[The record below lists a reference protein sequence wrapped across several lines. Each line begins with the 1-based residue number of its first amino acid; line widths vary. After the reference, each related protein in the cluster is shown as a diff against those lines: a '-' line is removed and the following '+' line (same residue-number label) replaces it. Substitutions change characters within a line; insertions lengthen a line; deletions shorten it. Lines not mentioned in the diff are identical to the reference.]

1 MSRMPNSPS
10 PRAAHIRRTA
20 ALSALVFAIVA
31 AAVSVAAWTFR
42 DDASEEAVVAEANA
56 SAEDTGLSL
65 DETPV
70 ESTVAEVA
78 VVETTIAPS
87 TTTAPT
93 TTPPVPDC
101 PALDG
106 SSPRVTSFSTPPK
119 TCIDPKAKYSAKI
132 ETSEG
137 DLTIVLDAKDAPVTV
152 NNFVT
157 LARFHFYDGLTFHRI
172 IPGFIVQGGDP
183 LGTGRGGP
191 GYEFADGNE
200 LPKAKGYKVGQLAM
214 ANSGPDTNGSQFF
227 IATGDLAA
235 ELPATYIK
243 FATVKTGQ
251 DVLKAIDEIGNP
263 PSEDGTELPPKRTV
277 TIKSITIIPT
287 DEKAE
292 RIPALASAT
301 AATPT
306 TVAADATATTLAPL
320 ATETAATTTIVATAE
335 AAPTTTIVA

>member
-1 MSRMPNSPS
+1 MSRMPNSPT

-20 ALSALVFAIVA
+20 LLSALVFAIVA

-42 DDASEEAVVAEANA
+42 DDASEEAVVAEADA
-56 SAEDTGLSL
+56 SAEDTALSL
-65 DETPV
+65 EEVPAAPPT
-70 ESTVAEVA
+70 EST
-78 VVETTIAPS
+78 VVETTV
-87 TTTAPT
+87 APT
-93 TTPPVPDC
+93 TTPPTTTPALPDC

-137 DLTIVLDAKDAPVTV
+137 DITIVLDAKDAPTTV

-191 GYEFADGNE
+191 GYEFPDGNE
-200 LPKAKGYKVGQLAM
+200 LPKSPGYKVGQVAM

-227 IATGDLAA
+227 IATGDLAK
-235 ELPATYIK
+235 ELPATYVK

-277 TIKSITIIPT
+277 TIKSITIIPI
-287 DEKAE
+287 DENAE
-292 RIPALASAT
+292 RIPAL
-301 AATPT
+301 
-306 TVAADATATTLAPL
+306 V
-320 ATETAATTTIVATAE
+320 AATTTIPAATGDAATE
-335 AAPTTTIVA
+335 AATTTIAA